1 MEYTNSQA
9 RKLIDEHIHVQRDR
23 DLLADRLINGMVIEK
38 LAEKY
43 ELSPRQTWNIIRKN
57 EAILFKH
64 ME

>member
-9 RKLIDEHIHVQRDR
+9 RKLIDEYIHVQRDR

-64 ME
+64 MK